1 MQGVDGRPG
10 LGVWVWTP
18 SWSCRQKTSESASR
32 EIAGRR
38 ESGRVAAL
46 GVWSGTPRCALLTAE
61 THPGTVPTGRA
72 AVGITCRDGDPA
84 ETLLWP
90 CHGQDS
96 PDASSPPRG
105 RAPKTS
111 AVKARNRAPRLRT
124 LRPSCQP
131 PPPHG
136 QRSGAAQPQ
145 CRGRRRGRASGMPGE
160 PWQTRRGSPG
170 SPDPRRHVRP
180 ETRVACASGFQAPAD
195 VTSAGPGRALRA
207 CARPRGRPACLAG
220 IWGQVA
226 SALCAEVA
234 PATSS
239 PGP

>member
-1 MQGVDGRPG
+1 MDGRPG

-18 SWSCRQKTSESASR
+18 SWSCRQKTLESASR

-46 GVWSGTPRCALLTAE
+46 GAWSGTPRCALLTAE

-96 PDASSPPRG
+96 PNAPGPLRG

-160 PWQTRRGSPG
+160 PWQPVAGAPGAPSLAAMFGQKRAWPALPASRLPLTSLPRGLG
-170 SPDPRRHVRP
+170 AR
-180 ETRVACASGFQAPAD
+180 SGHA
-195 VTSAGPGRALRA
+195 RALA
-207 CARPRGRPACLAG
+207 AAQPAWQGFGARWPAH
-220 IWGQVA
+220 
-226 SALCAEVA
+226 
-234 PATSS
+234 
-239 PGP
+239 